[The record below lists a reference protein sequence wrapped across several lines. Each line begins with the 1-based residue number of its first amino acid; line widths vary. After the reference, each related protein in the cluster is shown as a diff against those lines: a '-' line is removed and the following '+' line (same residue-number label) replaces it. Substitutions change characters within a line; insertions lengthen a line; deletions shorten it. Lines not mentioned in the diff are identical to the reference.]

1 MTTYTDIEV
10 LEQTDHPDGRVFST
24 AWDGRTDGER
34 VSDLDVVRQQ
44 ALLAAHDVLHGELL
58 VPEPTQLEEFRS
70 RLEEAVRDAE
80 LTRPPV
86 RAEVASVTDNGT
98 VKFTVRTSRIEIT
111 PIGDTA

>member
-24 AWDGRTDGER
+24 AWDGRADGER

-44 ALLAAHDVLHGELL
+44 ALLAAHSVLHGELL

-70 RLEEAVRDAE
+70 RLEEAVRGAE

-86 RAEVASVTDNGT
+86 RAEIVSVTENGT
-98 VKFTVRTSRIEIT
+98 VEFSVRTSRVEIT
-111 PIGDTA
+111 PTAETT